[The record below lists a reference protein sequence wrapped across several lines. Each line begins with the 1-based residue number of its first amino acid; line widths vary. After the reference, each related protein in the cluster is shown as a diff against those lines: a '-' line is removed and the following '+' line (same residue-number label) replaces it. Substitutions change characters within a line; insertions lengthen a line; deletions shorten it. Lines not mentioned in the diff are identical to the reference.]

1 MASSRFVRTGA
12 VLVGTALAAA
22 GCISNTSGELDTFAG
37 EWCTLRALGSDGFP
51 VAGVPYVGMT
61 LFEQTGLEVV
71 GTGSTSR
78 PDSDTIFASRF
89 FGTITGD
96 VAEITVTDLDELT
109 ETPGP
114 QFVMTLRGE
123 GSRDLVG
130 TMAGDED
137 FVGPI
142 HLVRLGPRCFL
153 E

>member
-1 MASSRFVRTGA
+1 MDSSRMVRTGG
-12 VLVGTALAAA
+12 LILGTALALS

-37 EWCTLRALGSDGFP
+37 DWCTLRALGSDGLP
-51 VAGVPYVGMT
+51 VPGVAYVGMT

-71 GTGSTSR
+71 GSGSTSR

-89 FGTITGD
+89 FGTISGD

-114 QFVMTLRGE
+114 QFAMSLRGD
-123 GSRDLVG
+123 GPRDLVG

-137 FVGPI
+137 FTGPI